1 MNKDCKVYLHHML
14 DAIATIEGYTR
25 DLTQD
30 RFWKTKLVQD
40 GVIRNLEIIGEA
52 AKQIPQSVRGRH
64 PEIGWR
70 DIAGMRD
77 VLIHD
82 YLGVDLDVV
91 WEVVQNDL
99 PELKR
104 NLKKILNE
112 SGAH

>member
-1 MNKDCKVYLHHML
+1 MNKDHKVYLHHIL
-14 DAIATIEGYTR
+14 DAIVTIEGYTR
-25 DLTQD
+25 NLTQS
-30 RFWKTKLVQD
+30 RFLKAKLVQD

-52 AKQIPQSVRGRH
+52 AKQVPQSIRSRY

-77 VLIHD
+77 VLIHN

-91 WEVVQNDL
+91 WEVVHHDL

-104 NLKKILNE
+104 NLKKILNGA
-112 SGAH
+112 GAH

>member
-1 MNKDCKVYLHHML
+1 MNKDYKVYVHHML
-14 DAIATIEGYTR
+14 DAIAAIEDYTR
-25 DLTQD
+25 NLTQG
-30 RFWKTKLVQD
+30 RFSKAKLVQD

-52 AKQIPQSVRGRH
+52 AKQVPQSVRSRY
-64 PEIGWR
+64 PEVHWR

-91 WEVVQNDL
+91 WEVVHHDL
-99 PELKR
+99 PELKQ
-104 NLKKILNE
+104 NLRKILHE

>member
-1 MNKDCKVYLHHML
+1 MNKDYKVYLHHML
-14 DAIATIEGYTR
+14 DAIATIEDYAR
-25 DLTQD
+25 NLTQG
-30 RFWKTKLVQD
+30 RFLKAKLVQD

-52 AKQIPQSVRGRH
+52 AKQVPQSIRSRY

-77 VLIHD
+77 VLIHN

-91 WEVVQNDL
+91 WEVVHHDL
-99 PELKR
+99 PKLKR

-112 SGAH
+112 PGTH